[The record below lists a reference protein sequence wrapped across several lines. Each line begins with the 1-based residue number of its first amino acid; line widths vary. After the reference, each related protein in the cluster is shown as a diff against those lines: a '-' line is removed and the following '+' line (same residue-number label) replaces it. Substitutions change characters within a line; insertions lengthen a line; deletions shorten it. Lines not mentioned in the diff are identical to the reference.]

1 MPIIVKNLLEVRDR
15 AAFRAWLTR
24 FAATEPECWAVVKR
38 GRPDGR
44 GVFWYLDAVEEAL
57 CFGWIDSTTKKLP
70 DGRTAQR
77 FTPRRAGSQWS
88 ELNKAR
94 VRRLESLGLMTE
106 QGRSV
111 LPEMDVG
118 AFEADP
124 EVLQALKRDPEV
136 WRKFQSFPPLYQRV
150 RIDTVQIKKK
160 DPALFASRLAKLVEA
175 TREGRMV
182 GLWDDWG
189 RLSDLP

>member
-1 MPIIVKNLLEVRDR
+1 M
-15 AAFRAWLTR
+15 
-24 FAATEPECWAVVKR
+24 KR
-38 GRPDGR
+38 GRPDGS

-124 EVLQALKRDPEV
+124 EVLAALKSDPEV
-136 WRKFQSFPPLYQRV
+136 WAKFQSFPALYRRV
-150 RIDTVQIKKK
+150 RIDTIQIKKK
-160 DPALFASRLAKLVEA
+160 DLALFASRLAKLVEA

-189 RLSDLP
+189 RLSNLP